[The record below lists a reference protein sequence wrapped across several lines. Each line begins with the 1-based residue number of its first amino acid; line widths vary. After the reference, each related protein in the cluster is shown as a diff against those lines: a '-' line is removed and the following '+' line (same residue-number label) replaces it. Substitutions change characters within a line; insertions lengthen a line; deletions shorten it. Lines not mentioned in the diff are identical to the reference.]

1 MARSVLKLNV
11 EDYDTIRTSLKK
23 NKKLTK
29 KQREVIN
36 NFDVSLYDRNLLT
49 DLVAIL
55 EPFEYVTREFQSN
68 EVTISK
74 VYPCIK
80 YLQDF
85 LEEKQYGIKNL
96 INFCR
101 ELNLSLTKR
110 FVEMIYNDVFI
121 VSTFLGNFFFN
132 LNINGTYTH

>member
-55 EPFEYVTREFQSN
+55 EPFEYVTHEFQSN

-85 LEEKQYGIKNL
+85 LEEKQYEFKNL

-101 ELNLSLTKR
+101 ELNLTLTKR